1 MEKFDEVLDAAKL
14 RVMGLSPNNITRI
27 QLALENIIHAIELLS
42 DEVAKNQQLV
52 DSAYNKGLNT
62 AISLV
67 EESGGENK
75 EVLICGLENSKKK

>member
-14 RVMGLSPNNITRI
+14 RVMGLCEGSITRTK
-27 QLALENIIHAIELLS
+27 LALEDIIHAIELLS
-42 DEVAKNQQLV
+42 DEVANNQKII

-62 AISLV
+62 AISLM
-67 EESGGENK
+67 EEIGGENK

>member
-14 RVMGLSPNNITRI
+14 RVMGLREGSITRTK
-27 QLALENIIHAIELLS
+27 LALEDIIHAIQLLS
-42 DEVAKNQQLV
+42 DEVANNQKII

-67 EESGGENK
+67 EEIGGKNK